1 MDDKKDRQ
9 KYKSLEKTL
18 VLLIEE
24 ISNLSEHLK
33 QQQNNLSSVS
43 DEYIKEVEELLN
55 YKDKQI
61 QELEKS
67 FKEFDTQKL

>member
-33 QQQNNLSSVS
+33 QQQNNVSSVS

-61 QELEKS
+61 QELEKY
-67 FKEFDTQKL
+67 FKELDTQKL